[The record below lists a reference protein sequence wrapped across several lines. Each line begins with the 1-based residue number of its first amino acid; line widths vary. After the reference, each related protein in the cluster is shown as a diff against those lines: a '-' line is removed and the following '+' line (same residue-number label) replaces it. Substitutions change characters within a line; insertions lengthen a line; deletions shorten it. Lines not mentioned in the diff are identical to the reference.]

1 MNTTFEPDKN
11 HITRREFV
19 KTTSLTA
26 GGLLLSTMPLGAAYA
41 SGSDTLKVA
50 LVGCGDRGTGAAF
63 QALNTGEGIKL
74 VAMADILE
82 DQLQSSYE
90 MLSTRYGD
98 TDKLDVPEEHRFI
111 GFDGYKHAIAL
122 ADIVLLA
129 TPTYFRPLHF
139 EEAVN
144 SGKQVFMEKPVASD
158 PAGVR
163 RVLKAAETAREKN
176 LNVVVG
182 LQRRYQKCYRE
193 VYKRIRNG
201 ELGDIISG
209 QVYWNQGLFRAAVRE
224 PHYSELEH
232 QIRGWYYFIWLAG
245 DQVLDQLIHNLDIA
259 NWFLGEYPV
268 SAQGMGGS
276 EVRTGKEYGENFD
289 HHAIEFAYPSG
300 VVISSQCRQIPGVH
314 NRVDELFQGTKGTAY
329 TRGGSSEG
337 IIRDRSNNVRYD
349 HQGMDD
355 PSPYQTELD
364 ELIASIR
371 SGNVINDA
379 DFGAKSSMTS
389 IMGFMA
395 SHTGQLIEWD
405 KAINSNEKLAP
416 EPEDFSWDTTPPVLP
431 DENGFYA
438 KPIPG
443 QSRTFL

>member
-1 MNTTFEPDKN
+1 MNVKFDSEKKL
-11 HITRREFV
+11 ITRREFV
-19 KTTSLTA
+19 KATTLTA
-26 GGLLLSTMPLGAAYA
+26 SGLLMSTMPFGAAYA
-41 SGSDTLKVA
+41 AGSDTLKVA

-63 QALNTGEGIKL
+63 QALNAGEGIKL

-82 DQLQSSYE
+82 DRLQRSYE
-90 MLSTRYGD
+90 VLSTRYGD
-98 TDKLDVPEEHRFI
+98 TGKMDVPEEHRFI

-122 ADIVLLA
+122 ADVVLLT

-193 VYKRIRNG
+193 VYKRIQNDG
-201 ELGDIISG
+201 VGDIISG

-259 NWFLGEYPV
+259 NWFTGEYPV

-289 HHAIEFAYPSG
+289 HHAIEFTYPGG

-314 NRVDELFQGTKGTAY
+314 NRVDELFQGTNGTAY
-329 TRGGSSEG
+329 TSGGSSTG
-337 IIRDRSNNVRYD
+337 IIRDRSGNVRYD

-355 PSPYQTELD
+355 PNPYQTELD

-379 DFGAKSSMTS
+379 FYGAKSSMTS

-395 SHTGQLIEWD
+395 SHTGQIIEWD

-416 EPEDFSWDTTPPVLP
+416 EPEDFSWDTPPPVLP
-431 DENGFYA
+431 DENGYYA
-438 KPIPG
+438 KPVPG
-443 QSRTFL
+443 QTRTFL